1 RKQVEVQNNWFRE
14 LGVQKK
20 EFVAPPKNERLMNLI
35 IEKATPKL
43 KESMAGV
50 TDKVKRGRIIDE
62 AKATV
67 TDAIAEMPE
76 DDELRQVSNSKIE
89 EYLEEHEAKLMRAQ
103 VLDTGTRADG
113 RNCDEIRPITVEV
126 GLLPRAHGSV
136 LFTRGSTQALSVAT
150 LGTAGD
156 AQKLDS
162 VDPQKEK
169 RYLHHY
175 NFPSYSVGEVRPNR
189 GPGRR
194 EIGHGAL
201 AERAIL
207 P

>member
-1 RKQVEVQNNWFRE
+1 
-14 LGVQKK
+14 
-20 EFVAPPKNERLMNLI
+20 
-35 IEKATPKL
+35 
-43 KESMAGV
+43 
-50 TDKVKRGRIIDE
+50 
-62 AKATV
+62 
-67 TDAIAEMPE
+67 
-76 DDELRQVSNSKIE
+76 
-89 EYLEEHEAKLMRAQ
+89 
-103 VLDTGTRADG
+103 DG
-113 RNCDEIRPITVEV
+113 RRCDEIRPITVEV
-126 GLLPRAHGSV
+126 GLLPRAHGTG
-136 LFTRGSTQALSVAT
+136 LFTRGSTQALSICT

-201 AERAIL
+201 AERALIPALPAPDEFPYTLRVVSEIL
-207 P
+207 ESNGSTSMASTCGSSLALMDAGVPIKATIGGIAMGLI